1 MPSKPASPCALCA
14 FAALAAF
21 AAFAALALG
30 GGAALAEPPLDEPP
44 PPPTAKP
51 EEGPMGERV
60 VLPAK
65 RLYGRA
71 LLEFE
76 LSKDTAFDPVSLTPD
91 IYYGVSADFTV
102 GLVHSSLG
110 ATGII
115 GAAGDSLCFTESCSG
130 VYRNFG
136 LDGRYSFTSG
146 KFALA
151 ANFGLYAGELDPFRL
166 ALKLGIVGRYRP
178 SPTSKLAVDFAPALF
193 IGITEREPEMLG
205 QLGNKE
211 VFVVPLTVLYTVA
224 PRVTALVQTGLAIP
238 FEAAGD
244 AYFVPLSLGASYAIN
259 KQISVEGAFSFLH
272 LLGGDALLT
281 GADARSLTIG
291 GGYAF

>member
-1 MPSKPASPCALCA
+1 MPSIPASPCALA
-14 FAALAAF
+14 VLAV
-21 AAFAALALG
+21 LTLG
-30 GGAALAEPPLDEPP
+30 GSALAEPLDEPP
-44 PPPTAKP
+44 PPPAAKT
-51 EEGPMGERV
+51 EEGPTGERV

-71 LLEFE
+71 LLELE
-76 LSKDTAFDPVSLTPD
+76 LSKDTAFDPVSLAPD
-91 IYYGVSADFTV
+91 LYYGVSADFTV

-115 GAAGDSLCFTESCSG
+115 GSAGDSLCFTEACSG

-136 LDGRYSFTSG
+136 LDGRYHFASG
-146 KFALA
+146 QVAAA
-151 ANFGLYAGELDPFRL
+151 ANFGLYAGDLDPFQL
-166 ALKLGIVGRYRP
+166 KLKLGVVGRYRP

-211 VFVVPLTVLYTVA
+211 VLVA
-224 PRVTALVQTGLAIP
+224 PVTALYAVTPEVTALIQTGIAIP

-244 AYFVPLSLGASYAIN
+244 AYFVPLSLGASYAVN
-259 KQISVEGAFSFLH
+259 KQVSIEGAFSLLH
-272 LLGGDALLT
+272 LLGGSALLT
-281 GADARSLTIG
+281 GVDARSLTIG